1 MPIVAREIPLFNVL
15 WLRPHRPNLIHRRCD
30 LRFNR
35 NHAANL
41 GQRQPISLALP
52 PKSHR
57 IFTKFIESNHTI
69 TIKTH
74 FLSIIATMKT
84 PFNKYL
90 YIGFLVLGIYQATVN
105 KDYLQ
110 AASQLGI
117 ALAFDPFN
125 PEQTW
130 NDRPTWQKATLIIH
144 LALVAA
150 LFGLAIGI
158 NDK

>member
-1 MPIVAREIPLFNVL
+1 LPYPQKT
-15 WLRPHRPNLIHRRCD
+15 HRNSRY
-30 LRFNR
+30 
-35 NHAANL
+35 
-41 GQRQPISLALP
+41 
-52 PKSHR
+52 
-57 IFTKFIESNHTI
+57 FIESNHTI
-69 TIKTH
+69 TIETQ
-74 FLSIIATMKT
+74 FLSIIATVKT
-84 PFNKYL
+84 PFNRYL
-90 YIGFLVLGIYQATVN
+90 YIGFLVLGIYQATAN